1 MIEKKKEQYPGS
13 RGKSFP
19 FAYGMAR
26 LCLSTNGER
35 ALSGIF

>member
-1 MIEKKKEQYPGS
+1 MIEKKKSNTLEVGESHFHSPTEW
-13 RGKSFP
+13 
-19 FAYGMAR
+19 R